1 MKNDSMIIAGTI
13 KLTQA
18 AGSVFL
24 KNKKQLS
31 ADVALFLENYI
42 VMVQN
47 FKIKISNTHHG
58 I

>member
-42 VMVQN
+42 VMVHTQVQVLSD
-47 FKIKISNTHHG
+47 KILK
-58 I
+58 

>member
-24 KNKKQLS
+24 KNKKQFF
-31 ADVALFLENYI
+31 ADVALFLENHI
-42 VMVQN
+42 VMVHTQVQVLSD
-47 FKIKISNTHHG
+47 KILK
-58 I
+58 